1 MNTTSAPPMFLEAPP
16 FEVGAHTRGRAR
28 SLFTKADTEEAER
41 ALLDALE
48 NQPPGTVVQVD
59 FTSVRISS
67 EAARQLLRRALLR
80 ICAGE
85 LADRYLV
92 LGDLGESLYNVEVM
106 LVGESLVAVERTED
120 GQSLLRGSV
129 DPAMRDTYL
138 YVSQRQVATASMVL
152 NDLGLSTIS
161 AATNRLTNLAKLGL
175 ARRVDKRAVPGGGRE
190 YLYAAVR

>member
-1 MNTTSAPPMFLEAPP
+1 MFLEAPA
-16 FEVGAHTRGRAR
+16 FEVRAHTRGRTR
-28 SLFTKADTEEAER
+28 SLFTKADTEDAER
-41 ALLDALE
+41 ALLDTLE
-48 NQPPGTVVQVD
+48 EQPPGTVVQVD
-59 FTSVRISS
+59 FTAVRISS

-106 LVGESLVAVERTED
+106 LMGESLVAVERTEE

-138 YVSQRQVATASMVL
+138 YVSGKQVTTASMVL